1 MREDEQHKELA
12 RKLVA
17 CGHYNRGDVIEA
29 TAEAVVKSKAL
40 HILLDNY
47 EIIKCNAT
55 AGMVESREDK
65 FTEIRRRID
74 DGFYDDP
81 NCLAELAE
89 RIIKKMGLDKDE

>member
-1 MREDEQHKELA
+1 MREDEQRLELA

-17 CGHYNRGDVIEA
+17 CGHYDRSDVIEA

-40 HILLDNY
+40 HMLLDNY
-47 EIIKCNAT
+47 EITKGDTT
-55 AGMVESREDK
+55 AGMVESKEEK
-65 FTEIRRRID
+65 FTEIKRRID